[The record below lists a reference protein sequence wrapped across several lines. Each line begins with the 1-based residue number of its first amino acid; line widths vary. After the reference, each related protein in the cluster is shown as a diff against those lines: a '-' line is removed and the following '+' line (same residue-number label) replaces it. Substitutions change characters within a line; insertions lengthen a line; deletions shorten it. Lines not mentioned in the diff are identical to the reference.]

1 MPPQK
6 KGVKSMIK
14 IAIDWSVTRDM
25 VYTQDGKKVKKIPA
39 TKESFQKFL
48 DKLNGDI
55 GLYFE
60 AGGGD
65 VFKLMANQKGYKIF
79 TIPGKRTKEE
89 REKLNIEK
97 TDENDVVIIHSMA
110 VNKPKMFRQ
119 FNERDIL
126 VSKICIAFKSR
137 QDVEE
142 SLVRAKNRLFALESQ
157 MDLLN
162 IPKKDREKWIQNK
175 KAIIEQ
181 LEKDFTYETK
191 SLEKLVKQH
200 PLWES
205 YFKDEKGI
213 GPAVAGGIIS
223 QVKDVKRFD
232 DKYSLR
238 HYAGMITKKG
248 NNGYN
253 RKLKRALYFFA
264 TGIIKNKNPKW
275 RELYDNMKIYYADK
289 HSDWKPGKVNNYAI
303 KFVQTKFLDNFYKKS
318 LEVG

>member
-1 MPPQK
+1 MK
-6 KGVKSMIK
+6 K
-14 IAIDWSVTRDM
+14 IAIDWSVSKDM
-25 VYTQDGKKVKKIPA
+25 FYTENGEKVKKIPA

-48 DKLNGDI
+48 DKLKGDT

-65 VFKLMANQKGYKIF
+65 IFKLMAHKNGCKVFI
-79 TIPGKRTKEE
+79 IPGKQTKEE
-89 REKLNIEK
+89 REKLGIEK
-97 TDENDVVIIHSMA
+97 TDENDVKIIHLMA
-110 VNKPKMFRQ
+110 VNNPKKFRQ
-119 FNERDIL
+119 FSERDEL

-137 QDVEE
+137 KDVEE

-162 IPKKDREKWIQNK
+162 IPKKDREKRIQNK
-175 KAIIEQ
+175 QAIIEQ
-181 LEKDFTYETK
+181 LEKDFTFETR

-200 PLWES
+200 PLWNS
-205 YFKDEKGI
+205 YLKDEKGI

-223 QVKDVKRFD
+223 QVKDVSRFD
-232 DKYSLR
+232 NKYSLR

-248 NNGYN
+248 NQDFNH
-253 RKLKRALYFFA
+253 KLKRALYFFA
-264 TGIIKNKNPKW
+264 TGIIKNRNPKW
-275 RELYDNMKIYYADK
+275 RTLYDNMKIYYRDK
-289 HSDWKPGKVNNYAI
+289 HSDWSKGKVNNYAI